1 MRDAT
6 LLIDTGAVVS
16 LVNKNMVPNIELL
29 NVKPNYKHIVSA
41 TGQPL
46 NITGILECEISVN
59 SEVSVHNM
67 YVVENLLYDAIIG
80 TDIMKQIGIVIDMKD
95 EAAYWNNMYVRFI
108 GSSDQNSV
116 ASSSLYGVNLI
127 QTVDIPAR
135 SEMICFGRVNGDV
148 NGMIGIIEPKSQLTS
163 KYSVIPARV
172 LTKDTNIGT
181 FEEINTVLDE
191 GYDSDIVPTSNVV
204 NSLCEGISEERMQDV
219 QVDWD
224 QLTKLEQG
232 QLRELLNE
240 FSDIFAKS
248 DSDLGK
254 TNLVSHSIDTQGHGA
269 VKQRPYRVPFSQR
282 EEIRTQIQDMLDR
295 DIIRPSH
302 SCWASPV
309 ILVRKK
315 DNTQRFCVDFRK
327 LNTLTKKDVYPLPRI
342 DDMVE
347 AFRNSKYFSVMD
359 VAQGYFQVPVDE
371 KDKEKTAFVTAEGL
385 YEFNCMPY
393 GVCNGPSTFQRL
405 MDLLL
410 AGIQW
415 KSALVYI
422 DDLIVFSSSFDEHLC
437 RLREVFGRLR
447 NANLKL
453 KKKKCAFMKSEVS
466 FLGHIVSADGIKA
479 DPGKVEAVDKFPTPR
494 NFTVIT
500 DHNPLRWLMTI
511 KNPSGRLARWSLAL
525 QEYDLTIE
533 YRAGKLHGNADGLS
547 RRGETQNVVAGLTE
561 ISPAGLQLD
570 VIKDLQIKDPNLRPI
585 INYLKDGN
593 LPEQITNARK
603 VMACSPDYEL
613 FDGILH
619 HFWTPGP
626 RKRKHV
632 RKQLVVPRSLTNEV
646 MHWCHDDPTAGHLA
660 FHKTYHKI
668 QERFYWVGMYKDVD
682 YWCKSCVKCATRKT
696 PKGRKPAPMLP
707 IPVDGP
713 FDRVGVDV
721 LGPFPPSLQGNRYI
735 VVFTD
740 YLTKWTEAFA
750 VRNADA
756 VTTSKLFVEEIVC
769 RHSAPRTL
777 LSDRGQNFMSNL
789 LKEIC
794 KLVNTKKIFTTAYHP
809 QCDGLVEKF
818 NGVLTH
824 MLSMFVDDHHK
835 NWDVYIPYVLF
846 AYRSSIQESTQETPF
861 YLMYGRDARLPID
874 VALSE
879 PTVTYTDADDY
890 KANVLTRLQE
900 AFTLAKDNIQLAQQK
915 QKAYSDKKSAEPD
928 YEIGQKVWVYS
939 PASKV
944 GLSHKLLHPWRGPH
958 RIISKTSPVNFKI
971 ESCDNKK
978 HQQILHANR
987 IKPFLDPDD
996 PPDAPNVFHDETD
1009 IQGIENP
1016 DQEDETIEDNDMET
1030 NVVVEVLD
1038 KLWTRN
1044 DEGRLEPKYFVKF
1057 ENNTKEN
1064 SWVKPDVI
1072 PGQLIE
1078 EFEENYKGR
1087 GASYRKKKV

>member
-1 MRDAT
+1 
-6 LLIDTGAVVS
+6 
-16 LVNKNMVPNIELL
+16 
-29 NVKPNYKHIVSA
+29 
-41 TGQPL
+41 
-46 NITGILECEISVN
+46 
-59 SEVSVHNM
+59 
-67 YVVENLLYDAIIG
+67 
-80 TDIMKQIGIVIDMKD
+80 
-95 EAAYWNNMYVRFI
+95 
-108 GSSDQNSV
+108 
-116 ASSSLYGVNLI
+116 
-127 QTVDIPAR
+127 
-135 SEMICFGRVNGDV
+135 MICFGRINGDV
-148 NGMIGIIEPKSQLTS
+148 NGMIGIVEPKGQLTS

-172 LTKDTNIGT
+172 LTKACDKGVVFKVLNPTSKPVKLFKDTNIGT
-181 FEEINTVLDE
+181 FEEIDKVLDE
-191 GYDSDIVPTSNVV
+191 EYNSDVVPTSHVV
-204 NSLCEGISEERMQDV
+204 NSLCEGISKERMQDV
-219 QVDWD
+219 QVDWE
-224 QLTKLEQG
+224 QLSNSEQE
-232 QLRELLNE
+232 QLSELLNE

-269 VKQRPYRVPFSQR
+269 VKQRPYSVPFSQR
-282 EEIRTQIQDMLDR
+282 EEIRTQQ
-295 DIIRPSH
+295 SGGGETG
-302 SCWASPV
+302 SYC
-309 ILVRKK
+309 
-315 DNTQRFCVDFRK
+315 F
-327 LNTLTKKDVYPLPRI
+327 
-342 DDMVE
+342 
-347 AFRNSKYFSVMD
+347 
-359 VAQGYFQVPVDE
+359 
-371 KDKEKTAFVTAEGL
+371 
-385 YEFNCMPY
+385 
-393 GVCNGPSTFQRL
+393 
-405 MDLLL
+405 
-410 AGIQW
+410 
-415 KSALVYI
+415 
-422 DDLIVFSSSFDEHLC
+422 
-437 RLREVFGRLR
+437 
-447 NANLKL
+447 
-453 KKKKCAFMKSEVS
+453 
-466 FLGHIVSADGIKA
+466 ADGIKA

-494 NFTVIT
+494 NVRMEDCEIAFNSLKRALVTSPVLQYPDFEKPFILYCDACDIGVGAVLAQTTDPNEKLDNPIGYASRQLRKHALNYAVIEKEALAIVWAVDHFRQYLYGHKFTVIT

-533 YRAGKLHGNADGLS
+533 YRSGKLHGNADGLS
-547 RRGETQNVVAGLTE
+547 TRGETQNVVAGLTE

-585 INYLKDGN
+585 VNYLKDGN

-619 HFWTPGP
+619 HFW
-626 RKRKHV
+626 
-632 RKQLVVPRSLTNEV
+632 
-646 MHWCHDDPTAGHLA
+646 
-660 FHKTYHKI
+660 
-668 QERFYWVGMYKDVD
+668 
-682 YWCKSCVKCATRKT
+682 
-696 PKGRKPAPMLP
+696 KP
-707 IPVDGP
+707 
-713 FDRVGVDV
+713 
-721 LGPFPPSLQGNRYI
+721 
-735 VVFTD
+735 D
-740 YLTKWTEAFA
+740 YLTKWTEAVA

-794 KLVNTKKIFTTAYHP
+794 KLVNTKKIFTTANHP
-809 QCDGLVEKF
+809 QCDGQVEKF

-824 MLSMFVDDHHK
+824 MFVDDHHK

-879 PTVTYTDADDY
+879 PTVTYTDADDN
-890 KANVLTRLQE
+890 KANVLIRLQE
-900 AFTLAKDNIQLAQQK
+900 VFTLAKDNIQLAQQK
-915 QKAYSDKKSAEPD
+915 QKAFSDKKSVEPD
-928 YEIGQKVWVYS
+928 YEIGQTVWVYS

-944 GLSHKLLHPWRGPH
+944 GLSHKLLHPWSGPH
-958 RIISKTSPVNFKI
+958 RIISKISPVNFKI

-1009 IQGIENP
+1009 IQEIENP
-1016 DQEDETIEDNDMET
+1016 DQEDETIEDNDIET
-1030 NVVVEVLD
+1030 NIVVEVLD

-1078 EFEENYKGR
+1078 DFEENYKGR
-1087 GASYRKKKV
+1087 GASYRKRKV